1 MFAFL
6 SLTTIFAYYGMNAQM
21 LFYMMTLMGIYLI
34 YMTFK
39 RYVVETFWAVM
50 EICSSPRHSY
60 RYHGLENVPQ
70 EGAVLLLSNHVSWAD
85 WVILQLPIKRRIN
98 FMMEKDIYHWPVFHA
113 FFVKG
118 EAIPVSQKAAKDAF
132 KIAHERVKEGKIV
145 GIFPES
151 CITTDGQI
159 GKFYRGYEIMP
170 QDYNGVIVPVFIDGI
185 FGSIFAK
192 YKGKN
197 RRNIF
202 KRREIDVYY
211 SKPVPIDTSHHEIRE
226 IVINMKEKY
235 GKKSAQ

>member
-1 MFAFL
+1 
-6 SLTTIFAYYGMNAQM
+6 M

-39 RYVVETFWAVM
+39 RYLVETFWAVM

-60 RYHGLENVPQ
+60 RYHGLENIPDH
-70 EGAVLLLSNHVSWAD
+70 GAVLLLSNHVSWAD

-98 FMMEKDIYHWPVFHA
+98 FMMEKDIYHWPIFHA
-113 FFVKG
+113 FFRKG

-132 KIAHERVKEGKIV
+132 KIAHERLKEGKIV

-170 QDYNGVIVPVFIDGI
+170 QDYNGVIIPVFIDGI
-185 FGSIFAK
+185 FGSAFAK

-211 SKPVPIDTSHHEIRE
+211 SKPLPMHAQHHEVRE